1 LIAARQR
8 YARITV
14 PVTLVYG
21 THDWSRPSDRQ
32 ANIESVPG
40 TRYIVLRDAGHFTA
54 LEVPHDVTR
63 ILRSV
68 AP

>member
-8 YARITV
+8 YARISV

-32 ANIESVPG
+32 ANIESIP
-40 TRYIVLRDAGHFTA
+40 RARSIELRDAGHFTA
-54 LEVPHDVTR
+54 LEVPDEVTR